1 MARSAVRRFEPAL
14 RAFVALV
21 GVAGTLFML
30 QRIFSERL
38 WRLDFTAEQ
47 RYVLSEHARQILA
60 ALDRDVTITAFL
72 RAEDPR
78 NEDIRDLLLRVS
90 AASPHVRYQ
99 VLDVNRNPAVAQ
111 RYGVDA
117 YGSVVVE
124 SGRRR
129 TDFANPDEQLL
140 MAAIVQV
147 TRPGRRRVYFL
158 AGHGEHRIHD
168 RDRRRGYSYAL
179 VALIHELYDAEEIR
193 LSADQGVPDDAA
205 VLIVAGA
212 RRDLSLTVVRQ
223 IDAYV
228 RHGGGLLVL
237 LDPGD
242 LPNLTGLLQRY
253 GVAVSNEVVLDE
265 QNRLFAG
272 DFLTLLVPGRS
283 TAHPVG
289 AALRSPP
296 LMSQVRAVTTV
307 ATKARVAG
315 IDLLKTSPESWRTP
329 DLAVL
334 ETGAGTYVAGRDT
347 RGPVPVAV
355 SVLVRAEEGSP
366 GRVLVYG
373 DSDFAT
379 NFFLGYLGNRD
390 LFLNSVNWL
399 AQEDTLVA
407 SRPPAELPGI
417 NQFFLSANQGRRVF
431 WIGTVVQP
439 VLVLL
444 FGLAVFGWRRWTA

>member
-1 MARSAVRRFEPAL
+1 
-14 RAFVALV
+14 
-21 GVAGTLFML
+21 
-30 QRIFSERL
+30 
-38 WRLDFTAEQ
+38 
-47 RYVLSEHARQILA
+47 
-60 ALDRDVTITAFL
+60 
-72 RAEDPR
+72 
-78 NEDIRDLLLRVS
+78 
-90 AASPHVRYQ
+90 
-99 VLDVNRNPAVAQ
+99 
-111 RYGVDA
+111 
-117 YGSVVVE
+117 
-124 SGRRR
+124 
-129 TDFANPDEQLL
+129 
-140 MAAIVQV
+140 
-147 TRPGRRRVYFL
+147 VYFVT
-158 AGHGEHRIHD
+158 GHGEHRIGD

-179 VALIHELYDAEEIR
+179 VALIHELYEVEEIR
-193 LSADQGVPDDAA
+193 LSADGEVPEDAA
-205 VLIVAGA
+205 ALVIAGA
-212 RRDLSLTVVRQ
+212 QRDLSSAVVRR

-228 RHGGGLLVL
+228 RRGGGLLVL

-289 AALRSPP
+289 AALQSPP

-307 ATKARVAG
+307 ATEARAAG
-315 IDLLKTSPESWRTP
+315 VDLLKTSPESWRTP
-329 DLAVL
+329 DLEVL
-334 ETGAGTYVAGRDT
+334 ESGVGAYVAGRDT
-347 RGPVPVAV
+347 PGPVPVAV
-355 SVLVRAEEGSP
+355 SVLVRSDVGSP

-407 SRPPAELPGI
+407 SRPPTELPGV
-417 NQFFLSANQGRRVF
+417 NQFFLSASEGRRVF

-439 VLVLL
+439 GLVLL
-444 FGLAVFGWRRWTA
+444 SGLVVFGWRRLTA

>member
-1 MARSAVRRFEPAL
+1 
-14 RAFVALV
+14 
-21 GVAGTLFML
+21 ML
-30 QRIFSERL
+30 QRILSEQL
-38 WRLDFTAEQ
+38 WRLDFTPEQ
-47 RYVLSEHARQILA
+47 RHVLSDHARQVLA
-60 ALDRDVTITAFL
+60 ALDRDVLITAFL

-78 NEDIRDLLLRVS
+78 NKDIRDLLLRVD
-90 AASPHVRYQ
+90 AASSRVHHR

-111 RYGVDA
+111 RYGVEA

-124 SGRRR
+124 SGPRRQ
-129 TDFANPDEQLL
+129 DFANPDEQLL

-158 AGHGEHRIHD
+158 TGHGEHGIHD

-179 VALIHELYDAEEIR
+179 VALIHELYEVEEIR
-193 LSADQGVPDDAA
+193 LSPDEEVPEDAA
-205 VLIVAGA
+205 ALIIAGA
-212 RRDLSLTVVRQ
+212 QRDLSSGIVRR

-228 RHGGGLLVL
+228 RGGGGVLVL

-242 LPNLTGLLQRY
+242 LPNLIGLLQRY

-289 AALRSPP
+289 AALQSPP

-307 ATKARVAG
+307 ATEARAAG
-315 IDLLKTSPESWRTP
+315 VDLLKTAPESWRTP
-329 DLAVL
+329 NL
-334 ETGAGTYVAGRDT
+334 EALRSGVGTYVAGRDT
-347 RGPVPVAV
+347 AGPVPVAV
-355 SVLVRAEEGSP
+355 SVLVRSDEGPP

-407 SRPPAELPGI
+407 SRPPAQVPGI
-417 NQFFLSANQGRRVF
+417 NQFFLSASEGRRVF
-431 WIGTVVQP
+431 WIGTIVQP
-439 VLVLL
+439 AVVLL
-444 FGLAVFGWRRWTA
+444 FGLFVFGWRRLTA

>member
-1 MARSAVRRFEPAL
+1 MRLEPAL
-14 RAFVALV
+14 RTAVAII
-21 GVAGTLFML
+21 GVAGTLLML
-30 QRIFSERL
+30 QRILSDQL
-38 WRLDFTAEQ
+38 WRLDFTPEQ
-47 RYVLSEHARQILA
+47 HYVLSDHARQILA
-60 ALDRDVTITAFL
+60 ALDRDVLITAFL

-78 NEDIRDLLLRVS
+78 NKDIRDLLLRVS
-90 AASPHVRYQ
+90 DASPRVRHQ

-111 RYGVDA
+111 RYGVDV

-129 TDFANPDEQLL
+129 KDFANPDEQLL

-158 AGHGEHRIHD
+158 TGHGEHSIND

-179 VALIHELYDAEEIR
+179 VALIHELYEVEEIR
-193 LSADQGVPDDAA
+193 LSADEDVPEDAA
-205 VLIVAGA
+205 ALIIAGA
-212 RRDLSLTVVRQ
+212 QRDLPSDAMRR

-228 RHGGGLLVL
+228 RRGGGLLVL
-237 LDPGD
+237 LDPGN
-242 LPNLTGLLQRY
+242 LPNLIGLLQRY

-289 AALRSPP
+289 AALQSPP

-307 ATKARVAG
+307 ATEARAAG
-315 IDLLKTSPESWRTP
+315 VDLLKTSPQSWRTP
-329 DLAVL
+329 NLEVL
-334 ETGAGTYVAGRDT
+334 ESGVGTYIAGRDT
-347 RGPVPVAV
+347 PGPVPVAV
-355 SVLVRAEEGSP
+355 SVLVRSEEGPP

-407 SRPPAELPGI
+407 SRPPTQLPGV
-417 NQFFLSANQGRRVF
+417 NQFFLSAGEGRRVF

-439 VLVLL
+439 AVVLL
-444 FGLAVFGWRRWTA
+444 AGLLVFGWRRLAG

>member
-1 MARSAVRRFEPAL
+1 MSRIGPAL
-14 RAFVALV
+14 RSLVAVV
-21 GVAGTLFML
+21 GVAGSLIML
-30 QRIFSERL
+30 QQIASDQL
-38 WRLDFTAEQ
+38 WRRDFTPEQ
-47 RYVLSEHARQILA
+47 RHVLSDHARQILA
-60 ALDRDVTITAFL
+60 ALDRDVLITAFL

-78 NEDIRDLLLRVS
+78 NKDIRDLLLRVS
-90 AASPHVRYQ
+90 AASPRLRYR

-117 YGSVVVE
+117 YGAVVVE

-129 TDFANPDEQLL
+129 KDFANPDEQLL

-158 AGHGEHRIHD
+158 TGHGEHSIND

-179 VALIHELYDAEEIR
+179 VALIHELYEVEEIR
-193 LSADQGVPDDAA
+193 LVDDRDVPEDAA
-205 VLIVAGA
+205 ALIIAGA
-212 RRDLSLTVVRQ
+212 QRDLSSGVVRR

-228 RHGGGLLVL
+228 RRGGGLLVL

-242 LPNLTGLLQRY
+242 LPNLIGLLQRY

-289 AALRSPP
+289 AALQSPP

-307 ATKARVAG
+307 ATEARVAG
-315 IDLLKTSPESWRTP
+315 VDLLKTSAESWRTP
-329 DLAVL
+329 NLEVL
-334 ETGAGTYVAGRDT
+334 QSGAGSYVAGRDT
-347 RGPVPVAV
+347 PGPVPVAV
-355 SVLVRAEEGSP
+355 SVLVRTEGDSP
-366 GRVLVYG
+366 GRLLVYG

-379 NFFLGYLGNRD
+379 NFFLEYLGNRD

-407 SRPPAELPGI
+407 SRPPAQLPGV
-417 NQFFLSANQGRRVF
+417 NQFFLSESEGQRVF
-431 WIGTVVQP
+431 WIGTIVQP
-439 VLVLL
+439 GVVLL
-444 FGLAVFGWRRWTA
+444 VGLVVFGWRRLAA